1 MSSHH
6 IVREKQEPALFI
18 RNLGHFDEEYLGQLL
33 EWSPT
38 LIVSAGVYEKV
49 VSLGLKVDVVAGPGD
64 PVHFQENTRTV
75 SGRADELGAVLE
87 DAVSKGY
94 TAINIIDLQNSYL
107 GALETYLK
115 KINIVVYTPQEKAYA
130 VRSGFR
136 VWKPAG
142 SVFRFSG
149 SSGIEADNLVLQN
162 RSDFVVEKDGFVTF
176 RFIDDYLI
184 IRESL

>member
-18 RNLGHFDEEYLGQLL
+18 RELDHFDEEYLGQLL

-38 LIVSAGVYEKV
+38 LIVSAGAYEKV
-49 VSLGLKVDVVAGPGD
+49 VSLGLKVDVVTSSEDGG
-64 PVHFQENTRTV
+64 HFQENTRTLN
-75 SGRADELGAVLE
+75 GRAEELGAVLD
-87 DAVSKGY
+87 DAVSNGY
-94 TAINIIDLQNSYL
+94 AAINIIDLQNSYL
-107 GALETYLK
+107 GTLGTYLK
-115 KINIVVYTPQEKAYA
+115 KINIVIYTPQEKAYA
-130 VRSGFR
+130 VRPGFR

-149 SSGIEADNLVLQN
+149 SAGIEADNLILQN
-162 RSDFVVEKDGFVTF
+162 DGDFVVEKDGFVVF

-184 IRESL
+184 IRERL